1 MWKIERR
8 TCLYQDYV
16 FDCIWYPRV
25 CCSYITYHYLS
36 RILKTVFSSLK
47 VQKNEES
54 GAKKEIEKTDDDKNR
69 PDIECKDMEM
79 MTSSNQS
86 MIPETKPD
94 CVGQQAIK
102 SRPVANNMESTASRK
117 QRIINRRITNK
128 LTVMFFIITTV
139 FVLCF
144 IPKVAIMGLEGIDE
158 DFWENLSTSQRPEW
172 NEEIT
177 NSLMPNIIMLSI
189 YIALGAIGN
198 VLVLLIYT
206 FQMKEASDERYF
218 IPILAF
224 FDMIAAIYIGVLVYY
239 IFQCFNQAKFSSNI
253 LCKTLVFFVGN
264 TTYNSVF
271 ILFIIAIQRYMK
283 VCMPLKQPMSIYVK
297 RTALLLALLMS
308 LICALP
314 LPFVFGTTPFH
325 NIDYGVSGMR
335 YGRLKD
341 GHPFVRAG
349 YSVVAGLFVFVIVK
363 SLIIVYGRIIS
374 TVFVGLQVNKK
385 TYGLIRKE
393 TKQLM

>member
-1 MWKIERR
+1 MYLGNEMWKIERR

-158 DFWENLSTSQRPEW
+158 DFWENLSTSQRPGVTFIYHIFII
-172 NEEIT
+172 N
-177 NSLMPNIIMLSI
+177 NIVNPII
-189 YIALGAIGN
+189 Y
-198 VLVLLIYT
+198 
-206 FQMKEASDERYF
+206 
-218 IPILAF
+218 AF
-224 FDMIAAIYIGVLVYY
+224 LDIEFRDNAAILLKR
-239 IFQCFNQAKFSSNI
+239 IFIKPCFCI
-253 LCKTLVFFVGN
+253 
-264 TTYNSVF
+264 
-271 ILFIIAIQRYMK
+271 R
-283 VCMPLKQPMSIYVK
+283 
-297 RTALLLALLMS
+297 
-308 LICALP
+308 
-314 LPFVFGTTPFH
+314 
-325 NIDYGVSGMR
+325 
-335 YGRLKD
+335 
-341 GHPFVRAG
+341 
-349 YSVVAGLFVFVIVK
+349 
-363 SLIIVYGRIIS
+363 RIR
-374 TVFVGLQVNKK
+374 V
-385 TYGLIRKE
+385 
-393 TKQLM
+393 